1 VRAADAAACAVLD
14 VPVFKYDLPYAL
26 DMASF
31 RGISTDFLQLSRA
44 DALAQFRE
52 PERDFHLLEQRG
64 MLTTVDP
71 KDLLCRG
78 DSCAYEANG
87 DLLYS
92 DWDHLSAR
100 GALFVASAVDGCLR
114 GIDSARGGN

>member
-1 VRAADAAACAVLD
+1 VRAVDAAACVVLD

-31 RGISTDFLQLSRA
+31 RGISTDFLNLSRA

-71 KDLLCRG
+71 KDLLCAG
-78 DSCAYEANG
+78 DWCAYEANG
-87 DLLYS
+87 ELLYS
-92 DWDHLSAR
+92 DWDHLSAS
-100 GALFVASAVDGCLR
+100 GARFVTAAVDGCLR
-114 GIDSARGGN
+114 GISSAQ